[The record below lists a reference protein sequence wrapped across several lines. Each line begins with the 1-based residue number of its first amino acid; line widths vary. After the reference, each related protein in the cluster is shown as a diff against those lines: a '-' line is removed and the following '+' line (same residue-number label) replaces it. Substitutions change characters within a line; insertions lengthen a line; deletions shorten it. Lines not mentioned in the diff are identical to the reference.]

1 MVMPSE
7 IKPLLKA
14 VDTFVFDD
22 EKCSEILDPHFRVP
36 YNKTFELC
44 AWAKGR
50 AHCSGDSGGPFMC
63 EQNGQFVLHGVVS
76 RSVKPCAVGNYPTV
90 YAKVLSQMDF
100 IKESIGQFISEH
112 IMPDTKA
119 ELPLEGIFFPL
130 NFLPWEFLLV
140 KKLEIEKT
148 KTTFIIYQL

>member
-1 MVMPSE
+1 MVIPSE
-7 IKPLLKA
+7 INPLLKA
-14 VDTFVFDD
+14 VDTYVVGD
-22 EKCSEILDPHFRVP
+22 EKCSERIDPRLEFTPTGP

-44 AWAKGR
+44 AFAKGR

-100 IKESIGQFISEH
+100 IKESIGQLISEH
-112 IMPDTKA
+112 IIPDT
-119 ELPLEGIFFPL
+119 
-130 NFLPWEFLLV
+130 
-140 KKLEIEKT
+140 
-148 KTTFIIYQL
+148 QH

>member
-1 MVMPSE
+1 
-7 IKPLLKA
+7 
-14 VDTFVFDD
+14 
-22 EKCSEILDPHFRVP
+22 
-36 YNKTFELC
+36 
-44 AWAKGR
+44 
-50 AHCSGDSGGPFMC
+50 MC
-63 EQNGQFVLHGVVS
+63 EQNGKFVLHGIVS
-76 RSVKPCAVGNYPTV
+76 WSYKPGPRPGKCAVGKYPTV

-112 IMPDTKA
+112 IIPDTKA

-148 KTTFIIYQL
+148 KTAKYSTFKTDKIKVV